1 MGFGGREFAVS
12 CGLLERFAAL
22 EKNLG
27 GLGVSGRDLG
37 ARPEPFGERLRERC
51 VRAGGVLSG
60 VGGTKW
66 SMLRSARSK
75 LRFTALLA

>member
-12 CGLLERFAAL
+12 CDLLERFAAL